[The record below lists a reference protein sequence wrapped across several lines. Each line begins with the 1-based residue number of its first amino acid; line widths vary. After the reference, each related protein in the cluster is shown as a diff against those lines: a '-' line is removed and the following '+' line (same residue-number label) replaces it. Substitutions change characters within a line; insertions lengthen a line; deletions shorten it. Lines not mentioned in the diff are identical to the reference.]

1 MSKSID
7 VTKKPKAGLTE
18 EEKDEMFMDFG
29 RDKVKRESKDSV
41 QKWFSLMSNSKLK
54 LHEKVYSMVI
64 DDIKNL
70 LYTCGSE
77 KIIMS
82 TNLK

>member
-1 MSKSID
+1 
-7 VTKKPKAGLTE
+7 
-18 EEKDEMFMDFG
+18 MFMDFG

>member
-1 MSKSID
+1 
-7 VTKKPKAGLTE
+7 
-18 EEKDEMFMDFG
+18 MDFG

-82 TNLK
+82 TNLKQKNAQKTVGYIKCSNAKPLQL